1 MRIGQFKAPLM
12 LKKKGGGP
20 SFKQNPKIMSKFLS
34 QGDRFQPSLR
44 MVQFNARWQVPM
56 PE

>member
-1 MRIGQFKAPLM
+1 MLM